1 MDKKKVLIVDDEEE
15 LCLLVKHNLE
25 HTGEFKVSTA
35 FSGKEGIEAV
45 KKTDFDLVITD
56 FKMPD
61 MDGEQVLNVIK
72 KSNPELPVILF
83 SIYHDD
89 CASIDA
95 SVKNKAD
102 GLICKPI
109 DQKQLYK
116 VIKDALAK

>member
-1 MDKKKVLIVDDEEE
+1 M
-15 LCLLVKHNLE
+15 KHNLE
-25 HTGEFKVSTA
+25 HTGEFKVATA
-35 FSGKEGIEAV
+35 FSGKEGLEAV
-45 KKTDFDLVITD
+45 KKSDFDLVITD

-61 MDGEQVLNVIK
+61 MNGEALLDAL
-72 KSNPELPVILF
+72 KSIDPSLPVVLF

-89 CASIDA
+89 CTSIDS

-116 VIKDALAK
+116 VVKQALKKSE